1 MKRFIFIIA
10 IVTLGSASGICQS
23 GKQIEPSTTCK
34 SGNLFTE
41 NDPQTAKLM
50 GHFLTEF
57 KAAIKSGNAMKVAK
71 LAHYPLSVAT
81 SKASFSVASKQEL
94 VEKYNEIF
102 PVTLRT
108 FLLKQQPRCISR
120 VGAQGF
126 TIGTGQVW
134 FDRYPDG
141 VVRIFSVNAIV
152 YPGE

>member
-1 MKRFIFIIA
+1 MKRLIFIIA
-10 IVTLGSASGICQS
+10 IVALGSGAGICQS
-23 GKQIEPSTTCK
+23 GKQIQPSTTCK

-41 NDPQTAKLM
+41 SDPQTVKVM

-57 KAAIKSGNAMKVAK
+57 KSAIESGDAMKVAK

-81 SKASFSVASKQEL
+81 PKTTFSVSSEQEFA
-94 VEKYNEIF
+94 EKYNEIF
-102 PVTLRT
+102 PVPLRM
-108 FLLKQQPRCISR
+108 FLLKQQPQCISR

-126 TIGTGQVW
+126 TLGTGQVW

-141 VVRIFSVNAIV
+141 TVRIFSVNAIV